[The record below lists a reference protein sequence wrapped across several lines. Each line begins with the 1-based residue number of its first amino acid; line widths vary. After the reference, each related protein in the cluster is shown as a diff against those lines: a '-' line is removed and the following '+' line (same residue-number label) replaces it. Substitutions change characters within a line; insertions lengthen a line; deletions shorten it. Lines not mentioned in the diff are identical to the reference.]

1 MKKLLVILCCVLALQ
16 SCNNGN
22 NGNTGTETVN
32 GFDINWS
39 GDLNKNEQAAIKDMI
54 SNMVKVEAGTFYMGA
69 QKDSVE
75 YYNYDSIATSLE
87 SPVHEVTVSEF
98 YINKYEVTQN
108 LWKAVMGNHNDKNDD
123 FDQWEVEFGKGN
135 NYPAY
140 RISFEEVETFIGK
153 LNEYTGL
160 NFALPTEA
168 QWEYAAR
175 GGKEA
180 IFKNIINQVPVYDS
194 IANDTILVNDTIST
208 YEFIYAGGDDV
219 IEFAWIDENSDK
231 CSEVGKKNPNTL
243 GLYDMSGNVWE
254 MCQDWYYDYTA
265 DAVENPV
272 GEAYT
277 GHHVYRGGS
286 WNTNA
291 QQARVTARYKQGIH
305 YRDYNTGFRL
315 VIE

>member
-1 MKKLLVILCCVLALQ
+1 MKKVFIILCCVLALQ
-16 SCNNGN
+16 SCNKD
-22 NGNTGTETVN
+22 NTKNETIN
-32 GFDINWS
+32 GFDINWT
-39 GDLNKNEQAAIKDMI
+39 GDLGKKEKDAVRDMI

-75 YYNYDSIATSLE
+75 YYCYDEEATSLE
-87 SPVHEVTVSEF
+87 GPVHEVTVSEF
-98 YINKYEVTQN
+98 YINKYEVTQL
-108 LWKAVMGNHNDKNDD
+108 LWEAIMGETPNKEKDM
-123 FDQWEVEFGKGN
+123 QWEDEFGKGD

-140 RISFEEVETFIGK
+140 RISYKEVETFIGK

-160 NFALPTEA
+160 RFSLPTEA

-175 GGKEA
+175 GGK
-180 IFKNIINQVPVYDS
+180 N
-194 IANDTILVNDTIST
+194 T
-208 YEFIYAGGDDV
+208 YYELYAGGGNV
-219 IEFAWIDENSDK
+219 LEVAWIDSNSDK
-231 CSEVGKKNPNTL
+231 CSEVGKKDANGL

-254 MCQDWYYDYTA
+254 MCQDWYYDYTEE
-265 DAVENPV
+265 AVTDPV
-272 GEAYT
+272 GEEYNQ
-277 GHHVYRGGS
+277 GYKVFRGGS

>member
-1 MKKLLVILCCVLALQ
+1 MKKLLVILCCILALQ
-16 SCNNGN
+16 SCN

-39 GDLNKNEQAAIKDMI
+39 GNLSKNEQDVIKDMI

-75 YYNYDSIATSLE
+75 YYNYDENATSLE
-87 SPVHEVTVSEF
+87 APVHEVTVSEF
-98 YINKYEVTQN
+98 YINKYEVTQS
-108 LWKAVMGNHNDKNDD
+108 LWKAIMGKHNDKKDEY
-123 FDQWEVEFGKGN
+123 DQWEDRFGKGD

-153 LNEYTGL
+153 LNECTGL

-175 GGKEA
+175 GG
-180 IFKNIINQVPVYDS
+180 
-194 IANDTILVNDTIST
+194 ANTNYAL
-208 YEFIYAGGDDV
+208 YAGGDNV
-219 IEFAWIDENSDK
+219 LEFAWIDENSEQ
-231 CSEVGKKNPNTL
+231 CSEVGKKTPNTL

-265 DAVENPV
+265 DAVTNPV

-277 GHHVYRGGS
+277 GYHVYRGGS

-291 QQARVTARYKQGIH
+291 QSARTTTRYKQGIH

>member
-1 MKKLLVILCCVLALQ
+1 MALQ
-16 SCNNGN
+16 SCNKD
-22 NGNTGTETVN
+22 NTKNETIN
-32 GFDINWS
+32 GFEINWT
-39 GDLNKNEQAAIKDMI
+39 GDLGKSEKDAIRGMI
-54 SNMVKVEAGTFYMGA
+54 ENMTPVEGGTFYMGA

-75 YYNYDSIATSLE
+75 YYNYDENATSLE
-87 SPVHEVTVSEF
+87 SPVHEVTVSSF

-108 LWKAVMGNHNDKNDD
+108 LWEAVMGETPNNEADM
-123 FDQWEVEFGKGN
+123 QWEDEFGKGY

-140 RISFEEVETFIGK
+140 RISYDEVETFIVK
-153 LNEYTGL
+153 LNEFTGL

-175 GGKEA
+175 GG
-180 IFKNIINQVPVYDS
+180 
-194 IANDTILVNDTIST
+194 ANTNYAL
-208 YEFIYAGGDDV
+208 YAGGDNV
-219 IEFAWIDENSDK
+219 IEFAWIDSNSTK
-231 CSEVGKKNPNTL
+231 CSEVGIKTPNTL

-265 DAVENPV
+265 DAATNPV

-277 GHHVYRGGS
+277 GHKVFRGGS

-291 QQARVTARYKQGIH
+291 QSARVTARYKQGIH

>member
-1 MKKLLVILCCVLALQ
+1 MKKLLVILCCILALQ
-16 SCNNGN
+16 SCN

-39 GDLNKNEQAAIKDMI
+39 GDLNKNEQGVIKDMI

-75 YYNYDSIATSLE
+75 YYNYDENATSLE
-87 SPVHEVTVSEF
+87 SPVHEVTLSEF
-98 YINKYEVTQN
+98 YINKYEVTQA
-108 LWKAVMGNHNDKNDD
+108 LWKAVMGKHNDKKDEY
-123 FDQWEVEFGKGN
+123 DQWEDRFGKGD

-140 RISFEEVETFIGK
+140 RITFKEVETFISK
-153 LNEYTGL
+153 LNECTGL

-175 GGKEA
+175 GGK
-180 IFKNIINQVPVYDS
+180 
-194 IANDTILVNDTIST
+194 DTYYTL
-208 YEFIYAGGDDV
+208 YAGGDNV
-219 IEFAWIDENSDK
+219 LEYAWVYTENSIYNINK
-231 CSEVGKKNPNTL
+231 CSEVGKKTPNTL

-265 DAVENPV
+265 DAVTNPV
-272 GEAYT
+272 GEAYNE
-277 GHHVYRGGS
+277 GLKVFRGGS
-286 WNTNA
+286 WNNKA

-315 VIE
+315 VLE

>member
-1 MKKLLVILCCVLALQ
+1 MKKLLIVLCCILALQ
-16 SCNNGN
+16 SCN

-39 GDLNKNEQAAIKDMI
+39 GDLSKNEQDAVKDMI

-69 QKDSVE
+69 QKDSVI
-75 YYNYDSIATSLE
+75 YNNYDENATSLE
-87 SPVHEVTVSEF
+87 SPVHEVTLSEF
-98 YINKYEVTQN
+98 YINKYEVTQV
-108 LWKAVMGNHNDKNDD
+108 LWKAIMGKHNDKKDE
-123 FDQWEVEFGKGN
+123 FDQWEDKFGKGD

-140 RISFEEVETFIGK
+140 RISFDEVETFIAK
-153 LNEYTGL
+153 LNECTGL
-160 NFALPTEA
+160 NFAIPTEA

-175 GGKEA
+175 GGK
-180 IFKNIINQVPVYDS
+180 
-194 IANDTILVNDTIST
+194 DTQYTL
-208 YEFIYAGGDDV
+208 YAGGDNV
-219 IEFAWIDENSDK
+219 IEYAWIDQNSDK
-231 CSEVGKKNPNTL
+231 CSEVGKKTPNTL

-265 DAVENPV
+265 DAVTNPV

-277 GHHVYRGGS
+277 GYHVYRGGS

-291 QQARVTARYKQGIH
+291 QSARVTARYKQGIH

>member
-1 MKKLLVILCCVLALQ
+1 MKKLLVVLCCILALQ
-16 SCNNGN
+16 SCN

-32 GFDINWS
+32 GFDINWT
-39 GDLNKNEQAAIKDMI
+39 GDLNKKEQDAVKEMI

-69 QKDSVE
+69 QNDSVA
-75 YYNYDSIATSLE
+75 YSNYDENATSLE
-87 SPVHEVTVSEF
+87 SPVHEVTLSEF
-98 YINKYEVTQN
+98 HINKYEVTQS
-108 LWKAVMGNHNDKNDD
+108 LWKAIMGKHNDKDDD
-123 FDQWEVEFGKGN
+123 FDQWENQFGKGD

-140 RISFEEVETFIGK
+140 RISFNEVETFVGK

-175 GGKEA
+175 GGK
-180 IFKNIINQVPVYDS
+180 D
-194 IANDTILVNDTIST
+194 AN
-208 YEFIYAGGDDV
+208 YEFIYAGSNVATDV
-219 IEFAWIDENSDK
+219 AWIDENSDMN
-231 CSEVGKKNPNTL
+231 SEVGKKNANAL

-254 MCQDWYYDYTA
+254 MCSNWYYDYSSVCDTIT
-265 DAVENPV
+265 P

-277 GHHVYRGGS
+277 GHKVFRGGS

-291 QQARVTARYKQGIH
+291 KQARVTTRYKQGIH

>member
-1 MKKLLVILCCVLALQ
+1 MKKVFIILCCVLALQ
-16 SCNNGN
+16 SCNKD
-22 NGNTGTETVN
+22 NTKNETIN
-32 GFDINWS
+32 GFDINWT
-39 GDLNKNEQAAIKDMI
+39 GDLGKKEKDAVRDMI

-75 YYNYDSIATSLE
+75 YYCYDEEATSLE
-87 SPVHEVTVSEF
+87 GPVHEVTVSEF
-98 YINKYEVTQN
+98 YINKYEVTQL
-108 LWKAVMGNHNDKNDD
+108 LWEAIMGETPNKEKDM
-123 FDQWEVEFGKGN
+123 QWEDKFGKGD

-140 RISFEEVETFIGK
+140 RISYKEVETFIGK

-160 NFALPTEA
+160 RFSLPTEA
-168 QWEYAAR
+168 QWEYAAK
-175 GGKEA
+175 GGK
-180 IFKNIINQVPVYDS
+180 
-194 IANDTILVNDTIST
+194 DTYYSL
-208 YEFIYAGGDDV
+208 YAGGGDV
-219 IEFAWIDENSDK
+219 LEVAWIKSGSIYDINK
-231 CSEVGKKNPNTL
+231 CSEVGKKNANGL

-254 MCQDWYYDYTA
+254 MCNNWYYDYKDVCDTITS
-265 DAVENPV
+265 

-277 GHHVYRGGS
+277 GYKVFRGGS

>member
-1 MKKLLVILCCVLALQ
+1 MKKVLIILCCVLALQ
-16 SCNNGN
+16 SCNKD
-22 NGNTGTETVN
+22 NTKNETIN
-32 GFDINWS
+32 GFDINWT
-39 GDLNKNEQAAIKDMI
+39 GDLGKKEKDAVRDMI

-75 YYNYDSIATSLE
+75 YYCYDEEATSLE
-87 SPVHEVTVSEF
+87 GPVHEVTVSEF
-98 YINKYEVTQN
+98 YINKYEVTQL
-108 LWKAVMGNHNDKNDD
+108 LWEAIMGETPNKEKDM
-123 FDQWEVEFGKGN
+123 QWEDEFGKGD

-140 RISFEEVETFIGK
+140 RISYNEAETFIGK

-160 NFALPTEA
+160 RFSLPTEA

-175 GGKEA
+175 GGK
-180 IFKNIINQVPVYDS
+180 
-194 IANDTILVNDTIST
+194 DTYYSL
-208 YEFIYAGGDDV
+208 YAGGGDV
-219 IEFAWIDENSDK
+219 LEVAWIKSGSIYDINK
-231 CSEVGKKNPNTL
+231 CSEVGKKNANGL

-254 MCQDWYYDYTA
+254 MCNNWYYDYKDVCDTITS
-265 DAVENPV
+265 
-272 GEAYT
+272 GEDYT
-277 GHHVYRGGS
+277 GYKVFRGGS

>member
-1 MKKLLVILCCVLALQ
+1 MKKLLVILCCILALQ
-16 SCNNGN
+16 SCN

-32 GFDINWS
+32 GFDINWT
-39 GDLNKNEQAAIKDMI
+39 GDLNKNEKDAIREMI
-54 SNMVKVEAGTFYMGA
+54 SNMVKVDGGTFYMGA

-75 YYNYDSIATSLE
+75 YYNYDENATECE

-98 YINKYEVTQN
+98 YINKYEVTQL
-108 LWKAVMGNHNDKNDD
+108 LWEAVMGTTPNKDNDEFNDWD
-123 FDQWEVEFGKGN
+123 DEFGKGD

-140 RISFEEVETFIGK
+140 RISFKEVETFIGK

-175 GGKEA
+175 GGK
-180 IFKNIINQVPVYDS
+180 
-194 IANDTILVNDTIST
+194 DTYYTL
-208 YEFIYAGGDDV
+208 YAGGDNV
-219 IEFAWIDENSDK
+219 LEYAWIDRNSEK
-231 CSEVGKKNPNTL
+231 NSEVGMKTPNTL

-254 MCQDWYYDYTA
+254 MCQDWYYDYT
-265 DAVENPV
+265 DAPATNPV

-277 GHHVYRGGS
+277 GYHVYRGGS
-286 WNTNA
+286 WNTND
-291 QQARVTARYKQGIH
+291 QSARVTARYQQTIH

-315 VIE
+315 VLE